1 MKIKFLVVLAV
12 ICVFAHHVSAS
23 GMKADD
29 KKKDVAPKAVAAPK
43 PKEEKAKAVAAPA
56 KPESSEYDIEVIHHQ
71 KEKTV
76 KKDKEKKTH
85 VEIKKEVKKKE
96 KKFVPCSEKVKDDKL
111 ACETKDVPAGF
122 KGVFTYKD
130 DEDCDWSCDYES
142 LAPAADAKKE
152 DKKKVVKVV
161 KPAKEKKE
169 KAPKKECSGEK
180 VIKFQ
185 NCLVKIRGLI
195 AFGDKT
201 KNFDKKFAKL
211 VAGKQKKGA
220 KKAKGG
226 KKGGKKPAPK
236 TTVAPKPTAAPLPVP
251 PVGPPP
257 A

>member
-29 KKKDVAPKAVAAPK
+29 KKKDVAPKAVEAPK
-43 PKEEKAKAVAAPA
+43 PKEEKPKPAPA
-56 KPESSEYDIEVIHHQ
+56 KPESSEYDIEVIHHK

-111 ACETKDVPAGF
+111 ACETKDVPVGF

-142 LAPAADAKKE
+142 LAPAVEAKKE

>member
-12 ICVFAHHVSAS
+12 ICLFANHVSAN

-29 KKKDVAPKAVAAPK
+29 KKKDDGKKKDAVAPVAKKEEKSKPVAAPVK
-43 PKEEKAKAVAAPA
+43 PQ
-56 KPESSEYDIEVIHHQ
+56 SSEYEIEIIHHQ

-76 KKDKEKKTH
+76 KKEKEKKTH
-85 VEIKKEVKKKE
+85 VEVKKEVKKKE
-96 KKFVPCSEKVKDDKL
+96 KKIVPCSEKVQKDKL
-111 ACETKDVPAGF
+111 ACETKDVPAGY

-130 DEDCDWSCDYES
+130 DEDCDWECNYES
-142 LAPAADAKKE
+142 LAPAAEAKKE

-161 KPAKEKKE
+161 KPPKEK

-211 VAGKQKKGA
+211 VAKKQTKGA

-226 KKGGKKPAPK
+226 KKAGPKPEDAKPAEKPK
-236 TTVAPKPTAAPLPVP
+236 AKK
-251 PVGPPP
+251 
-257 A
+257 